1 MENKKFTDEEIFRAA
16 EICFTPAQPISLCK
30 ECPYH
35 DVPDD
40 AGCDKFSEDLLD
52 MLRRWKAERNVSA
65 KD

>member
-16 EICFTPAQPISLCK
+16 EICHAVGGHCK

-35 DVPDD
+35 DVPDE
-40 AGCDKFSEDLLD
+40 ACCEKFGEDLLD

>member
-16 EICFTPAQPISLCK
+16 EICFTPAQPLSLCK

-35 DVPDD
+35 DTPDN
-40 AGCDKFSEDLLD
+40 ACYNKFNEDLLD
-52 MLRRWKAERNVSA
+52 MLRRWKADRDGIA